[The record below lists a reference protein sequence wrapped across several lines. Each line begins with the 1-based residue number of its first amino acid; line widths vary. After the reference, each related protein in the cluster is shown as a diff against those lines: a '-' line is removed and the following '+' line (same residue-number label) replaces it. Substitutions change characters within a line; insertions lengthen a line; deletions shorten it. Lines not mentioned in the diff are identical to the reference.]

1 MKRVPLV
8 DRSRPASLAPRV
20 PRSYRVADGIG
31 QQTDSLENLITGL
44 GTAAD
49 KTTGASFVFNEMNKQ
64 QLEMAFRSDWIARKC
79 ITIPAADATRQ
90 WRSWK
95 SDAKDIEVIE
105 DVEKK
110 LKLQS
115 KLRSVMTKARLYGG
129 AALLLGVDQGVDM
142 ARPLEMEKV
151 GKDSLEFIH
160 VLTKWEL
167 SAGELEYDIA
177 SENYGCPKYYTR
189 ASGDG
194 SKIDPSRII
203 KFVGNEVPDP
213 MQTMGWGDSIL
224 NVVQD
229 AVVAAGLTCASGAQL
244 VQETKMDVVYI
255 PELTEALSNKDY
267 ESRLTKRFGLANQT
281 KSLYNIMLLDA
292 EEKWE
297 RITANFAGLPDVLKL
312 YLMVASGAVDIP
324 ATRFLGQSPAG
335 LSATG
340 ESDTRNYYDH
350 VKAEQTTVYGVA
362 MEPLDEILIRSST
375 GTKNPEDVGY
385 EWNPLWQMSDDQ
397 KSTIM
402 TQKANAFKVDH
413 DTGLLPSEVL
423 RDARINQLIEDGTY
437 PGLEQIL
444 DDYGPLEPIDDNP
457 EPGAVIGPDGKPI
470 SPTDPKH
477 PANQPPKLGPD
488 GKPLPPQPGPPKP
501 IGDMARRVRL
511 ADPKNRKYQ
520 KMMDGVLRTLYVSR
534 RVLNAGEII
543 KWAKAQGIPSLMP
556 ASELH
561 VTICYTRTPIDWALT
576 GEAWGQDEDGNMKI
590 RPGGMRALQKFGNA
604 VVLCFNSSDLA
615 WRHCSL
621 SNVAGATWDYAEY
634 QPHVTLSYIGT
645 EGEPFELEGIEAYQ
659 GAIELG
665 PEVFEEA
672 NGNPMI
678 ADANGNPFFDNGT
691 NPFSDYN
698 ENHDPANGEFTAGG
712 GGGGAKEAE
721 KSKEGKIKAG
731 AKAARDAVK
740 KVMTKEGAKA
750 AIKAAVGK
758 VNDNKLA
765 LINGAVQ
772 AAAYH
777 GAGIDYGP
785 DIENAIHHEIDHLA
799 TNAKIAYGMAKDY
812 VQKSA
817 QALVAYARGAKKA
830 TDSAFTAD
838 ADDPAIVAFQNVI
851 KACKAYKAKEE

>member
-8 DRSRPASLAPRV
+8 DRSRPSSLAPRV

-49 KTTGASFVFNEMNKQ
+49 KTTGVSFIFNEMSRQ

-90 WRSWK
+90 WRSWR
-95 SDAKDIEVIE
+95 SDGGDIEAIE
-105 DVEKK
+105 TLEKK
-110 LKLQS
+110 TKLQS
-115 KLRSVMTKARLYGG
+115 KLRTAITKARLYGG
-129 AALLLGVDQGVDM
+129 AALLIGVDQGVDM
-142 ARPLEMEKV
+142 SRPLELEKV

-160 VLTKWEL
+160 VLTRWEL

-177 SENYGCPKYYTR
+177 SDNYGAPKYYTR
-189 ASGDG
+189 AAGDG
-194 SKIDPSRII
+194 SRIDPSRII
-203 KFVGNEVPDP
+203 KFAGNEVPDP
-213 MQTMGWGDSIL
+213 LQTMGWGDSIL
-224 NVVQD
+224 NVVHD
-229 AVVAAGLTCASGAQL
+229 AVIAAGLTCASGAQL

-255 PELTEALSNKDY
+255 PELTEALSNRDY

-312 YLMVASGAVDIP
+312 YLLVACGAVDIP
-324 ATRFLGQSPAG
+324 ATRFLGQSPSG

-362 MEPLDEILIRSST
+362 MGPLDEILIRSAT
-375 GTKNPEDVGY
+375 GTKDPGSITS
-385 EWNPLWQMSDDQ
+385 EWNPLWQMGEEQ
-397 KSTIM
+397 RSTIIV
-402 TQKANAFKVDH
+402 QRANAFKIDH
-413 DTGLLPSEVL
+413 DTGLIPSEVL

-444 DDYGPLEPIDDNP
+444 DDYGPLDPIDDNP

-470 SPTDPKH
+470 SPTDPAH
-477 PANQPPKLGPD
+477 PANQPKLGPD
-488 GKPLPPQPGPPKP
+488 GKPLLGPDGKPLPAAPAKKPSP
-501 IGDMARRVRL
+501 IGDMASRVRR
-511 ADPKNRKYQ
+511 ASTKNRKYQ

-561 VTICYTRTPIDWALT
+561 VTICYTRTPVDWALT

-621 SNVAGATWDYAEY
+621 SNVSGATWDYAEY
-634 QPHVTLSYIGT
+634 QPHVTLAYIGT
-645 EGEPFELEGIEAYQ
+645 EDEPFELEGIEAYQ

-678 ADANGNPFFDNGT
+678 ADANGNPYWA
-691 NPFSDYN
+691 DYN

-712 GGGGAKEAE
+712 GGGGAKGE
-721 KSKEGKIKAG
+721 KEGKIKAG

-785 DIENAIHHEIDHLA
+785 DIENAIHHEIDHFA
-799 TNAKIAYGMAKDY
+799 TNAKVAYGQAKEYVQKGAQAVKDY
-812 VQKSA
+812 VKKIS
-817 QALVAYARGAKKA
+817 GAKKDA
-830 TDSAFTAD
+830 AAFND
-838 ADDPAIVAFQNVI
+838 ADDPVIAALDNVL
-851 KACKAYKAKEE
+851 KACKAYKPKEES